1 MSSAIVAY
9 SGGER
14 LQTAAAALEDADL
27 LHAELAEELHCS
39 LIAEAD
45 LLGQVGVGG
54 KREGGAGL
62 DAHLGKAPRWI
73 QLTDRLAQPGGRDL
87 NRAPARRACLHRRPI
102 QATQV
107 ALPPRPGTGPGLDQV

>member
-54 KREGGAGL
+54 EREGGAGL

-73 QLTDRLAQPGGRDL
+73 QLTDRLAQPGGPDL
-87 NRAPARRACLHRRPI
+87 NPDTARRHFLHRRLLGS
-102 QATQV
+102 TE
-107 ALPPRPGTGPGLDQV
+107 